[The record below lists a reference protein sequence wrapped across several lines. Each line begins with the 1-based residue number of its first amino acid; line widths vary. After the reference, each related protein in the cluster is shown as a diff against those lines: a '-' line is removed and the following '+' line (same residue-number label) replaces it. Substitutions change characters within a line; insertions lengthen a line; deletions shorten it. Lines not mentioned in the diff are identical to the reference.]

1 LQTPA
6 AAIDVD
12 PKTHAPAPLEGLQP
26 LRILLA
32 EDNPIN
38 QKLAV
43 TLLTREGHRVSVA
56 EDGNAALQATIE
68 QTFDLILMDM
78 QMPGLSG
85 VEVTRQ
91 IRANEGDGPHT
102 PIVALTANAFAED
115 REACL
120 DAGMDGYVSK
130 PIRRDELFAAMA
142 AALAARPD

>member
-1 LQTPA
+1 
-6 AAIDVD
+6 
-12 PKTHAPAPLEGLQP
+12 
-26 LRILLA
+26 
-32 EDNPIN
+32 
-38 QKLAV
+38 
-43 TLLTREGHRVSVA
+43 LLTREGHRVSVA